1 MFTKKGIIYDYIYP
15 RIKDNIIKSPE
26 LNNLYDFFSNV
37 EVLPFE
43 EISTSFFK
51 EKFKAKYELSYASE
65 NIKEKIQ
72 NYTMKYSFILK
83 FSSYIITVNIYSDTK
98 VLNANFLHELKKY
111 IQFTISIYPIKTN
124 ITINYHLS
132 DEKKMIHKK
141 GILTKNNV
149 NSGSCMITSDHSVIN
164 IWRKEEILKVTL
176 HELIHALYFDKYKDT
191 NDLINHYRIRY
202 NVSSLIMNTNEAYTE
217 LWANLMNC
225 YLISKNE
232 TNQEELFNTLVSLE
246 KCFSNFQAHKII
258 YHTNISNNKN
268 IVDINKNTS
277 VIAYYII
284 RSELYNNL
292 DGFLNHCSLD
302 INNENYLKIKD
313 SHSWILFLKSLK
325 KITKNN
331 RRFNK
336 KNKDIQYK
344 TIRMSLLELKVF

>member
-1 MFTKKGIIYDYIYP
+1 MRLTEDSKKLRDFCLS
-15 RIKDNIIKSPE
+15 RIDNKSSKSLKD
-26 LNNLYDFFSNV
+26 LY
-37 EVLPFE
+37 
-43 EISTSFFK
+43 SFFK
-51 EKFKAKYELSYASE
+51 SIQLSPITRFNITPVESNNNRIKSEFVSKKIIQLSE
-65 NIKEKIQ
+65 NLKKKTSILFTIRDINITIHIYHTEKE
-72 NYTMKYSFILK
+72 
-83 FSSYIITVNIYSDTK
+83 
-98 VLNANFLHELKKY
+98 ELKEFIINIINY
-111 IQFTISIYPIKTN
+111 IQFIISLVKSKKERII
-124 ITINYHLS
+124 INYYLINKKKS
-132 DEKKMIHKK
+132 IKSRIPNKDE
-141 GILTKNNV
+141 V
-149 NSGSCMITSDHSVIN
+149 NSGSCQCNEIESIIN

-344 TIRMSLLELKVF
+344 TIRMSLVELKVF